1 MASSAHAMTGVA
13 AGGTSASRPSV
24 RSRLRR
30 LRPVLLPAGT
40 AIVVLAAWEFIVR
53 YNHIPSVVL
62 PAPSAVYH
70 TIASNFDLLMFHA
83 WKTTS
88 EAATG
93 LLLAIVFGVSLGMAL
108 TYSPLLRDAIF
119 PNLIFFQII
128 PKVALAPLFI
138 MWLGIGGISRLAFA
152 LFISFFPIV
161 ISTMTG
167 LANVDPNV
175 VRMCR
180 SLTATDW
187 QIFLNVRFPFALPY
201 IFNGL
206 KIGVT
211 MAMIGVIVGEFITS
225 QAGLGYLILFGSSQ
239 ADTPV
244 TFAAITVL
252 CVVGLAFYGVVAIAD
267 KLMRRWFGGA
277 VAGE

>member
-1 MASSAHAMTGVA
+1 MGSSLQALSATLTGSR
-13 AGGTSASRPSV
+13 AGGRAAPHV
-24 RSRLRR
+24 LLRR
-30 LRPVLLPAGT
+30 FRMVLLPVAT
-40 AIVVLAAWEFIVR
+40 AVMALSVWEAIVRV
-53 YNHIPSVVL
+53 NDIPPIVL
-62 PAPSAVYH
+62 PAPSTVFD
-70 TIASNFDLLMFHA
+70 TIVGNFDLLIGHA
-83 WKTTS
+83 RQTAS
-88 EAATG
+88 EAAAG
-93 LLLAIVFGVSLGMAL
+93 LLLAIAFGVSLGMAL
-108 TYSPLLRDAIF
+108 TYSPLLRDAVF
-119 PNLIFFQII
+119 PNIVFFQLI

-138 MWLGIGGISRLAFA
+138 MWLGIGSESRLAFA

-180 SLTATDW
+180 SLTATEW

-225 QAGLGYLILFGSSQ
+225 QAGLGYLILFGSAQ

-244 TFAAITVL
+244 IFAAIAIL
-252 CVVGLAFYGVVAIAD
+252 CSVGLTFFGTVALAD
-267 KLMRRWFGGA
+267 RIMRRWFGA
-277 VAGE
+277 PVSE

>member
-1 MASSAHAMTGVA
+1 MASSTHAMTAASAG
-13 AGGTSASRPSV
+13 AGGASRSRT

-40 AIVVLAAWEFIVR
+40 AVLVLAVWEFIVR
-53 YNHIPSVVL
+53 YNHIPPVVL
-62 PAPSAVYH
+62 PAPSAVYD
-70 TIASNFDLLMFHA
+70 TIVSNFGLLMFHA
-83 WKTTS
+83 WQTAS

-93 LLLAIVFGVSLGMAL
+93 LLLAIGFGVSLGMAL

-119 PNLIFFQII
+119 PNLVFFQII

-175 VRMCR
+175 IRMCR

-187 QIFLNVRFPFALPY
+187 QIFLSVRFPFALPY
-201 IFNGL
+201 VFNGL

-244 TFAAITVL
+244 IFAAITVL
-252 CVVGLAFYGVVAIAD
+252 CIVGLTFYGVVAFAD
-267 KLMRRWFGGA
+267 RMMRRWFGGA